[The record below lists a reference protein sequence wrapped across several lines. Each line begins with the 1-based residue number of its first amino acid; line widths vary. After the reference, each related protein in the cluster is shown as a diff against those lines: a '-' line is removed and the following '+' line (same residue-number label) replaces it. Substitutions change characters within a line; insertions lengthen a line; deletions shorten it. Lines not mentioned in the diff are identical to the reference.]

1 MNSTSI
7 YLSNARLTPS
17 SYYRLTQYFAQ
28 SGATLHSTLPDGLYT
43 WWHTKGK
50 NGPRVFTL
58 FLYAF
63 YVFRTLGFLLQ
74 DLFKVKG
81 STIIISRIIVPRH
94 LPLLHKYLV
103 KRLAKRNQIVWD
115 FDDNILDIK
124 SISPADFR
132 FFSEYSD
139 RIIVTNEFLKSLV
152 DLKYAEKV
160 LILPTTDGD
169 MLSFDPAVM
178 TAQRQTLFNK
188 EIRLVWVATSAGL
201 EYLKP
206 IIPDLD
212 EAARLVKER
221 DGRQLSLHVVCN
233 KPLEA
238 ATSHLDL
245 VNVLWERERAKQEIS
260 NAHIGLMPLPD
271 TAFTRGKG
279 AFKLIQYMSATM
291 PVIASA
297 VGFNKQVV
305 TSDMGYLIYEGETG
319 KTWKDAVLELSSDWS
334 TYHQMSENARK
345 HYDQHFSYDKNK
357 AFWESIISKKKD

>member
-1 MNSTSI
+1 MNPTSI

-50 NGPRVFTL
+50 HGPRVFTL

-63 YVFRTLGFLLQ
+63 YVCRTLGFLLQ
-74 DLFKVKG
+74 DLVNLKG
-81 STIIISRIIVPRH
+81 GTLIISRIIVPRH
-94 LPLLHKYLV
+94 LPLLHKYLI
-103 KRLAKRNQIVWD
+103 KRIAKRNQIVWD

-139 RIIVTNEFLKSLV
+139 RIVVTNEFLKSLI
-152 DLKYAEKV
+152 DPKYAEKV
-160 LILPTTDGD
+160 SFLATTDGD
-169 MLSFDPAVM
+169 MLSFDPAMM
-178 TAQRQTLFNK
+178 TAQRQALFDK

-212 EAARLVKER
+212 EAARLLKAR
-221 DGRQLSLHVVCN
+221 DGRWLSLHVVCN

-238 ATSHLDL
+238 ATSHLEL
-245 VNVLWERERAKQEIS
+245 VNVVWERERAKQEIS

-305 TSDMGYLIYEGETG
+305 THDVGYLIDEKDTG
-319 KTWKDAVLELSSDWS
+319 KTWKDAILELSSDWN
-334 TYHQMSENARK
+334 TYLKMAGNAKK
-345 HYDQHFSYDKNK
+345 HYDLYFSYDKNK
-357 AFWESIISKKKD
+357 AFWEKITNL